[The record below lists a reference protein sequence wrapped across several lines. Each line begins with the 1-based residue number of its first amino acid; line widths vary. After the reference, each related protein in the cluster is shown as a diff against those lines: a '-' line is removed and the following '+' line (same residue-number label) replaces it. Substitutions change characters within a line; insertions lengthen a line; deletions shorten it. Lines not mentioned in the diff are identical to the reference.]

1 VEQGL
6 AVRWEEICSTPPLA
20 IDRSGRDRWDELGYL
35 AFPALLGDDRLRPL
49 QGALA
54 EIIEASRSLSE
65 SSLMIDLD
73 AGHRAESPRL
83 RRAALIDD
91 VDEVFWDF
99 CRDSVLVDIAA
110 DVLGPN
116 VRFRDA
122 FANLKWSGGGAA
134 VDWHQDIAFY
144 PHTNTGTI
152 QFIVALDDLT
162 PERGPLT
169 VVPGSHKG
177 PMYSHYGGDGSWVGA
192 IGLDQLDAAE
202 LDSSVQITGPAGSVS
217 VHHALTLHYSA
228 PNHSDTNRPA
238 LVITYAAADAIPYT
252 VPPYR
257 SSHYGELV
265 RGVEPGIAHHE
276 EMTMILPPDWS
287 HGYTSIF
294 RHQDARSASE
304 PTPEDS

>member
-1 VEQGL
+1 M
-6 AVRWEEICSTPPLA
+6 RWEDVCATLPQVIGE
-20 IDRSGRDRWDELGYL
+20 SGRQHWDESGYL
-35 AFPALLGDDRLRPL
+35 AFPALLGDDQLQPLRAAL
-49 QGALA
+49 GA
-54 EIIEASRSLSE
+54 IIEASRSQSE
-65 SSLMIDLD
+65 STHMVDLD
-73 AGHRAESPRL
+73 AGHRADAPRL

-91 VDEVFWDF
+91 VDPIFWKF
-99 CRDSVLVDIAA
+99 CRDSVLADIAA

-134 VDWHQDIAFY
+134 VEWHQDIAFY

-152 QFIVALDDLT
+152 QFIVALGELT

-169 VVPGSHKG
+169 LVPGSHKG
-177 PMYSHYGGDGSWVGA
+177 AMYSHYDANGAWTGA
-192 IGLDQLDAAE
+192 IRADHLDTAHI
-202 LDSSVQITGPAGSVS
+202 DSAVQITGPAGTVS

-228 PNHSDTNRPA
+228 PNNSDTNRPA
-238 LVITYAAADAIPYT
+238 LVVTYSAADAIPYT
-252 VPPYR
+252 APPYR

-265 RGVEPGIAHHE
+265 RGVEPGVAHHD

-294 RHQDARSASE
+294 RHQDALPTSE
-304 PTPEDS
+304 PIPETP